1 MKRILSAI
9 ITISMILACMAGS
22 LVLFTGCQSDI
33 VIDETKTQL
42 YIGVKDDGIGKEW
55 VYDAIAKF
63 EADSYWSSWQN
74 PTDPSKTGIQV
85 IPKFEDS
92 LYEQKN
98 VETSMPSSKES
109 VYVLSSINFFAWL
122 KSDNTSDMLVNLWDV
137 VNKDPDGPE
146 GPELSIYDR
155 MSEDDR
161 EHLTVDLA
169 NGEKA
174 IYTLP
179 YHENYW
185 GAIYDKDIFE
195 DFNLY
200 NLDEYVGLDGIEGNE
215 DDCWGPNGRAD
226 DATDPTCDDGL
237 PATWEDFKVLMDTM
251 VAVGVTPFTWNQN
264 TYTYQTGW
272 LKSVMAQY
280 EGKANYEL
288 RYSMNGTH
296 SDPEIG
302 AIDKT
307 NAWKLADAEGIRAA
321 VTVAQHIMSNSA
333 YYSPKAYFSSQ
344 SHLAAQEEFIMSTK
358 TDKPIGFLLESG
370 WWENEAKGTF
380 ASMAS
385 AYGEEYGYGERNFA
399 WLPFPKFIGTNGVED
414 QTNQKTTMFS
424 GVGTGG
430 SGWMLSANVEDT
442 IKPVAL
448 GFIEYCNSAQMMSRF
463 TEITGICRPYEY
475 TMSQT
480 QINNMTSYTRTVYE
494 YRAKG
499 QTPGSDV
506 ELIRYKTRNPFIVNV
521 SSYFG
526 VDYEF
531 DALLHKGEANQRS
544 ANNPL
549 TAFYDDANL
558 TVDDYIEGIKNQ
570 YNAGNWE
577 NKLGSLYGA
586 YDNWLAKQLGL

>member
-33 VIDETKTQL
+33 EIDNTRTQL

-63 EADSYWSSWQN
+63 EADEYWSNWEN
-74 PTDPSKTGIQV
+74 PNDPSRKGIQV
-85 IPKFEDS
+85 IPKFEDN

-98 VETSMPSSKES
+98 VETSMPSAKES
-109 VYVLSSINFFAWL
+109 VYVLSSINFYSWL
-122 KSDNTSDMLVNLWDV
+122 KSDYTSDMLVNLYDEV
-137 VNKDPDGPE
+137 TKDPDGE

-161 EHLTVDLA
+161 EHLTITLA

-185 GAIYDKDIFE
+185 GAIYDADIFT
-195 DFNLY
+195 DYQLY
-200 NLDEYVGLDGIEGNE
+200 NIDEYRGLDGIEGNE
-215 DDCWGPNGRAD
+215 DDCWGPNGRED
-226 DATDPTCDDGL
+226 DPSDPTSDDGL
-237 PATWEDFKVLMDTM
+237 PATWEDFKVLLDTM
-251 VAVGVTPFTWNQN
+251 VTVGVTPFTWNQN

-272 LKSVMAQY
+272 LKSIVAAY
-280 EGKANYEL
+280 EGKENFEL
-288 RYSMNGTH
+288 RYKMTGTH
-296 SDPEIG
+296 STLGEVN
-302 AIDKT
+302 KT
-307 NAWKLADAEGIRAA
+307 NAYKLAEAEGIKAA
-321 VTVAQHIMSNSA
+321 VTVAHEIMSNDA
-333 YYSPKAYFSSQ
+333 YYSPKAYYSSQ

-358 TDKPIGFLLESG
+358 TNTPIGFLLESG

-385 AYGEEYGYGERNFA
+385 AYGEEYGYGERNFK
-399 WLPFPKFIGTNGVED
+399 WLPFPKFIGTDGIAD
-414 QTNQKTTMFS
+414 QTNEKTTMYS

-430 SGWMLSANVEDT
+430 GGWMLSANVEEV

-448 GFIEYCNSAQMMSRF
+448 GFIQYCNSSDMMARF

-475 TMSQT
+475 TMSDA
-480 QINNMTSYTRTVYE
+480 QIENMTSYTRTVYE

-499 QTPGSDV
+499 QTEGSDV
-506 ELIRYKTRNPFIVNV
+506 ELIRYKTRNPFVVNV

-531 DALLHKGEANQRS
+531 RALLHQGQNNQKS

-549 TAFYDDANL
+549 TAFYDDATL
-558 TVDDYIEGIKNQ
+558 TVDDYLEGIKNK
-570 YNAGNWE
+570 YNESVWNDT
-577 NKLGSLYGA
+577 LSSLYTA
-586 YDNWLAKQLGL
+586 YDNWYTAKYGA